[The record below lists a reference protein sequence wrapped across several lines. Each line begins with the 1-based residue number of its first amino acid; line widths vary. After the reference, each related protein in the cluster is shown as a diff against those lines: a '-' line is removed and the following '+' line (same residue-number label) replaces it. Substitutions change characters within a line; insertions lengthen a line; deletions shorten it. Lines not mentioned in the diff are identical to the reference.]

1 MFVTLICISLIYV
14 DHGKKSCMDYL
25 LYDQRSIRSL
35 RSSIVH
41 FTRTVYSYIKMV
53 QCPCT
58 QIFFLINFF
67 VDPRGRSPKL
77 YLEVYIFHNDPAMNQ
92 DP

>member
-1 MFVTLICISLIYV
+1 MVRNHAWTTSYTTNDRL
-14 DHGKKSCMDYL
+14 DHSAHL
-25 LYDQRSIRSL
+25 LYS
-35 RSSIVH
+35 VH
-41 FTRTVYSYIKMV
+41 FTRTEYSYIKMV
-53 QCPCT
+53 QCPGT

-67 VDPRGRSPKL
+67 VDPRGRSPEL

>member
-1 MFVTLICISLIYV
+1 MVRNHAWTTSYTTNDRL
-14 DHGKKSCMDYL
+14 DHSAHL
-25 LYDQRSIRSL
+25 LYTLLVQ
-35 RSSIVH
+35 
-41 FTRTVYSYIKMV
+41 YSYIKMV

-58 QIFFLINFF
+58 KIFFLINFF